1 MATAYA
7 EKIFAH
13 GPVLAGGRRTTAQV
27 AVRGGRIAAVGPDLA
42 GLAGPRTERIDLNG
56 RLLIPGFQDAHI
68 HAVMGGVELGQCDLS
83 GTVDLDEYRRRIRGY
98 ADANPEAPWITGGG
112 WSMESF
118 VNGVPAKRILDELV
132 PDRPVYLMNRDHH
145 AGWANSRALELSGI
159 TAATP
164 DPPDGRIDRD
174 ADGEPVGGLQEGA
187 MRLVAAVLG
196 ETTPAE
202 RRAGLLRAQHLLHSL
217 GITAWQD
224 AMLCATNGYADVSDA
239 YLEAARTGALSATVV
254 GALWWDRDRGAE
266 QIAELAARRE
276 AMTIGRLRC
285 DSVKLMLDGIVE
297 NFTAAMTAPY
307 RDSCGHV
314 TGNSGL
320 SFIDPEKLPEYVA
333 ELDRRGFQPHFHA
346 LGDRAVRDGL
356 NAVERARREN
366 GFTDTRPHLAHL
378 QVVHPDDVPRFA
390 ALGAVANIQALWAA
404 HEPQMDDLTLP
415 FLDEDRGRWQYP
427 FGALHAA
434 GARLAAGS
442 DWPVSSPDPIQGI
455 HVAVNRVLP
464 GTGREPFLA
473 EQRLSLGVALEA
485 YTAGSAFVNHLD
497 DTGRIEPGFRAD
509 LAVLDRDPFSGPPEE
524 IGTTRVALTL
534 VDGET
539 VFRRAD

>member
-7 EKIFAH
+7 EKLFTS
-13 GPVLAGGRRTTAQV
+13 GPVFTAGRTTGAQV
-27 AVRGGRIAAVGPDLA
+27 AVRDGRVVAVGPDLA
-42 GLAGPRTERIDLNG
+42 GLAGPATERIDLAG

-68 HAVMGGVELGQCDLS
+68 HAVMAGVELGQCDLT
-83 GTVDLDEYRRRIRGY
+83 GTVDRDEYRRRIRAY
-98 ADANPEAPWITGGG
+98 ADAHPEAEWITGGG

-118 VNGVPAKRILDELV
+118 ENGVPDRRILDELV

-145 AGWANSRALELSGI
+145 AGWANSRALEWAGI
-159 TAATP
+159 TAETS
-164 DPPDGRIDRD
+164 DPADGRIDRD
-174 ADGEPVGGLQEGA
+174 ARGEPVGGLQEGA
-187 MRLVAAVLG
+187 MSLVAAVVPPITAAVRLS
-196 ETTPAE
+196 
-202 RRAGLLRAQHLLHSL
+202 GLMRAQELLHSL

-239 YLEAARTGALSATVV
+239 YLEMARTGALTATVV

-266 QIAELAARRE
+266 QIPELVAKRD

-285 DSVKLMLDGIVE
+285 DSVKLMLDGIAE

-307 RDSCGHV
+307 RDSCGHA
-314 TGNSGL
+314 TGNAGL
-320 SFIDPEKLPEYVA
+320 SFIDPDRLPEYVA
-333 ELDRRGFQPHFHA
+333 ALDRLGFQPHFHA

-366 GFTDTRPHLAHL
+366 GVRDTRPHLAHL

-390 ALGAVANIQALWAA
+390 ALGAVANIQALWAT

-415 FLDEDRGRWQYP
+415 FLDPELGRRQYP
-427 FGALHAA
+427 FGDLHRA

-442 DWPVSSPDPIQGI
+442 DWPVSSPDPIQGM
-455 HVAVNRVLP
+455 HVAVNRVLR
-464 GTGREPFLA
+464 GTGREPFLP
-473 EQRLSLGVALEA
+473 EQRLSLEVALEA

-497 DTGRIEPGFRAD
+497 DTGCIEPGFRAD
-509 LAVLDRDPFSGPPEE
+509 LAVLDRDPFAGPPEE
-524 IGTTRVALTL
+524 IGEARVDMTL
-534 VDGET
+534 VDGKA
-539 VFRRAD
+539 VFTRE